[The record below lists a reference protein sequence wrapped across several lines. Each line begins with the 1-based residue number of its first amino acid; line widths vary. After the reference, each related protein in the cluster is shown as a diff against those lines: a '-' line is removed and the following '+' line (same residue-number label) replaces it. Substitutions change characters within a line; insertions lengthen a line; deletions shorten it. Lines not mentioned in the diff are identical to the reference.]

1 MRSWAVCFFL
11 VLCSVA
17 GPARANHRVALV
29 IGSSQYSGKDAIPE
43 VARDVQIVANLL
55 EERQFRVTTAQ
66 DRPRDELRNL
76 LQTFIDSTPV
86 NGTALIYFGGHS
98 MTVKDNQGVFQGLLL
113 TVDGNRKAI
122 VLGELLEQVATSS
135 AAKSTVIL
143 IDSGQGIPPGYDE
156 RRGPP
161 GLNAFEKLPEG
172 VSLNFAMEPN
182 TWAAQPG
189 VMAKRLAESNNPDLE
204 AWLGEAS
211 TWKLSNCKPGSISTP
226 PSKAISSP
234 QTLVAGKKAGDEWV
248 SPHGTVF
255 CWCPENEGQ
264 PGFWIGKYEAR
275 QSKFPSKSKLIHRNH
290 PAHSLRQKD
299 LANLLG
305 TLTDTELKSSRLP
318 KGWEYALPSPD
329 QWEYAARAGTKGAR
343 YFQDKTH
350 LPQHAN
356 FADRALFATG
366 DDLYSYASSALELD
380 DGFARLA
387 PVGSFTP
394 NPWGLHDVYG
404 NVWEQ
409 TETGEL
415 RGGSWVSPQE
425 YLKAGLRK
433 APPSHPRKPTQ
444 TFPYTSEYVGFRL
457 MIRQLK

>member
-1 MRSWAVCFFL
+1 MRNWAVCFIL
-11 VLCSVA
+11 VLCSIA
-17 GPARANHRVALV
+17 EPILGSHRVALV
-29 IGSSQYSGKDAIPE
+29 IGNSQYPGKDAIPA
-43 VARDVQIVANLL
+43 VARDARNVAKLL
-55 EERQFRVTTAQ
+55 EERQFRVTTAL
-66 DRPRDELRNL
+66 DRPRDELRTL
-76 LQTFIDSTPV
+76 LQTFIDSSPV
-86 NGTALIYFGGHS
+86 NGTALIYFGGYS

-122 VLGELLEQVATSS
+122 VLGELVEEVGISS

-143 IDSGQGIPPGYDE
+143 IDSGQGLPPGYDE

-161 GLNAFEKLPEG
+161 GLNAFEKLPDG

-189 VMAKRLAESNNPDLE
+189 AIAKRLAESKNPGLE

-211 TWKLSNCKPGSISTP
+211 SWQLSNCKPGSISTP

-255 CWCPENEGQ
+255 CWCPDNDGQ

-275 QSKFPSKSKLIHRNH
+275 QSKFPLKSKLIHRNH

-299 LANLLG
+299 LANLLV
-305 TLTDTELKSSRLP
+305 TLTETEQKAGRLP
-318 KGWEYALPSPD
+318 KGWEYTLPSPN

-343 YFQDKTH
+343 YFQDETH

-356 FADRALFATG
+356 FADRSLLATG
-366 DDLYSYASSALELD
+366 DDYYSYAESTAGMD

-387 PVGSFTP
+387 PVGSFAP
-394 NPWGLHDVYG
+394 NPWGLHDVFG

-409 TETGEL
+409 TSTGEL
-415 RGGSWVSPQE
+415 CGGSWVSPKE
-425 YLKAGLRK
+425 YLKAELRK
-433 APPSHPRKPTQ
+433 PPPSHPQKPTQ
-444 TFPYTSEYVGFRL
+444 IFPYTSEYVGFRL
-457 MIRQLK
+457 IIRHMD

>member
-1 MRSWAVCFFL
+1 MRNWAVCFFL

-17 GPARANHRVALV
+17 GPARASHRVALV
-29 IGSSQYSGKDAIPE
+29 IGNSQYPGKDALPE
-43 VARDVQIVANLL
+43 VARDARNVAKLL
-55 EERQFRVTTAQ
+55 EQRQFRVTTAP
-66 DRPRDELRNL
+66 DRPRDELRTL

-122 VLGELLEQVATSS
+122 VLGELLEQVGTSS

-143 IDSGQGIPPGYDE
+143 IDSGQGVPPGYDE

-161 GLNAFEKLPEG
+161 GLNAVGKLPEG

-189 VMAKRLAESNNPDLE
+189 GTAKRLAESNNPDLE
-204 AWLGEAS
+204 AWLNEAGA
-211 TWKLSNCKPGSISTP
+211 WQLSNCKPGSISTP

-234 QTLVAGKKAGDEWV
+234 RTLVAGQKAGDEWV

-305 TLTDTELKSSRLP
+305 ALTDIEQKAGRLP

-343 YFQDKTH
+343 YFQDETH

-356 FADRALFATG
+356 FADRSLFATG
-366 DDLYSYASSALELD
+366 DDLYGYAASASELD
-380 DGFARLA
+380 DGFSRFA
-387 PVGSFTP
+387 PVGSFAP

-409 TETGEL
+409 TNTGEL
-415 RGGSWVSPQE
+415 RGGSWVSPKE
-425 YLKAGLRK
+425 YLKAGLGK
-433 APPSHPRKPTQ
+433 APPGHPRKPTQ